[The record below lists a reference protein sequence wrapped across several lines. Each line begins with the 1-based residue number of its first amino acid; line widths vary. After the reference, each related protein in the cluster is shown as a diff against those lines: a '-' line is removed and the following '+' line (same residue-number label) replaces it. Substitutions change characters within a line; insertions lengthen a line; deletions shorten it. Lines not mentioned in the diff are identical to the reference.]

1 MRAANPYIRGDRQML
16 NTVAYYGT
24 LAIESLVG
32 VFGVRLYEEPRYDV
46 IDRIGDRTEVRRY
59 ASRLAVEA
67 ALGIAGEAGRQEA
80 FRLLFAYIAGAN
92 RAAAGSAKI
101 AMTVPVAI
109 RGSERIAMTVPVQTA
124 ATDGAVRMQFFLPGK
139 CSIDTAPQP
148 MDAHVRLV
156 TIPEQTIAALRF
168 SGSGSDA
175 VQRMAE
181 LKKTLSRSRWRPV
194 EEPFVLYYDA
204 PFTLPFRRRNE
215 AAVVVTAGH

>member
-1 MRAANPYIRGDRQML
+1 MRAANSYIHSNRQML

-32 VFGVRLYEEPRYDV
+32 VFGVRLYEEPHYEV

-59 ASRLAVEA
+59 ASRLAAEA
-67 ALGIAGEAGRQEA
+67 APGTPGEAGRQDA

-92 RAAAGSAKI
+92 RATAGSAKI
-101 AMTVPVAI
+101 AMTVPVAV

-139 CSIDTAPQP
+139 YSIDTAPQP

-181 LKKTLSRSRWRPV
+181 LKSSRWRPV